1 MNFLVKSIWEASNDE
16 YMLQPLTDEIIKKA
30 EELFNVTLPN
40 SYIAILKQQN
50 GGQPICNAHP
60 SPVPTVWGETFVIV
74 EHIKGIGAG
83 NGILENDYY
92 IKEWE
97 LPEGLILF
105 NGDGHTW
112 LAFDYRDATSAP
124 PIVYVDVDLEQTI
137 QIADSFEEFLTN
149 LYLENEEFDFGEM
162 EVKVYSK
169 QEFETFIQE
178 DNVDELID
186 AISDLAQS
194 DVDLKWFG
202 NQLLTLSNYHDKNVR
217 RMVANN
223 VWSFLTH
230 QLHEEILHTLIENF
244 KNDVDSDVR
253 MYAELA
259 LEKVNYSFE
268 QFKEDVYNGER
279 VSLAF
284 QDKLYHVSEDSNQWH
299 LADYETDTQQS
310 FDSADELLEKSRIDG
325 KSLQEGWSRIKKA
338 Y

>member
-1 MNFLVKSIWEASNDE
+1 MVKSIWEASNDE
-16 YMLQPLTDEIIKKA
+16 YVLQPLKDEIVKKA
-30 EELFNVTLPN
+30 EELFNVTLPS

-74 EHIKGIGAG
+74 EHIKGIGTK
-83 NGILENDYY
+83 NGILENDYF

-97 LPEGLILF
+97 LPQGLILF

-112 LAFDYRDATSAP
+112 LAFDYRNTTSEP
-124 PIVYVDVDLEQTI
+124 PIVYVDVDVEQPI
-137 QIADSFEEFLTN
+137 QIADSFEEFLKN
-149 LYLENEEFDFGEM
+149 LYPENEEFDFEGM

-169 QEFETFIQE
+169 QEFETFIQD
-178 DNVDELID
+178 DNVDELLD
-186 AISDLAQS
+186 AIPDLAQG

-202 NQLLTLSNYHDKNVR
+202 NQLLTLSNYHDPYVR
-217 RMVANN
+217 SWVATS
-223 VWSFLTH
+223 VWNHLTH
-230 QLHEEILHTLIENF
+230 RLDDEILHSLLKKF
-244 KNDVDSDVR
+244 KKDVDSDVR
-253 MYAELA
+253 MMADLI

-268 QFKEDVYNGER
+268 QLKEDVHNGER

-284 QDKLYHVSEDSNQWH
+284 QDKLYHIIEESNQWH

-310 FDSADELLEKSRIDG
+310 FDSADELLEQATING
-325 KSLQEGWSRIKKA
+325 KSLQEGWSHIKKA

>member
-1 MNFLVKSIWEASNDE
+1 MVKSIWEDSNDE

-30 EELFNVTLPN
+30 EELFNVTLPD

-60 SPVPTVWGETFVIV
+60 SPVPTVWGESFVIV
-74 EHIKGIGAG
+74 EHIKGIGSG

-112 LAFDYRDATSAP
+112 LAFDYRDTTSAP

-137 QIADSFEEFLTN
+137 QIADSFDEFLKN
-149 LYLENEEFDFGEM
+149 LYLENEEFDFEGM

-169 QEFETFIQE
+169 QDFETFIQE
-178 DNVDELID
+178 DNVEELIY
-186 AISDLAQS
+186 AIPDLAQS

-202 NQLLTLSNYHDKNVR
+202 NQLLTLSNYHDESVR
-217 RMVANN
+217 SWVATS
-223 VWSFLTH
+223 VWNSLTH
-230 QLHEEILHTLIENF
+230 RLDEEILHSLLENF
-244 KNDVDSDVR
+244 KKDVDSDVR
-253 MYAELA
+253 MMAELIF
-259 LEKVNYSFE
+259 EKINYSFE
-268 QFKEDVYNGER
+268 QFKEDVNNGER

-284 QDKLYHVSEDSNQWH
+284 QDKLYHVIEESNQCH

-310 FDSADELLEKSRIDG
+310 FDSADQLLEQSRIDG
-325 KSLQEGWSRIKKA
+325 KSLQEVWSLIKKA

>member
-1 MNFLVKSIWEASNDE
+1 
-16 YMLQPLTDEIIKKA
+16 MLQPLTDEIVKKA

-60 SPVPTVWGETFVIV
+60 SPVPTVWGESFVIV

-112 LAFDYRDATSAP
+112 LAFDYRDATSSP

-137 QIADSFEEFLTN
+137 QIADSFEEFLKN
-149 LYLENEEFDFGEM
+149 LYLENEEFDFEGM

-169 QEFETFIQE
+169 QDFEKFIQE
-178 DNVDELID
+178 DNVDELIY
-186 AISDLAQS
+186 AIPDLAQG

-202 NQLLTLSNYHDKNVR
+202 NQLLTLSNYHDENVR
-217 RMVANN
+217 QWVANS
-223 VWSFLTH
+223 VWNSLTYR
-230 QLHEEILHTLIENF
+230 LDDEILHSLIENF
-244 KNDVDSDVR
+244 KNDVDSEVR
-253 MYAELA
+253 TYAELA
-259 LEKVNYSFE
+259 LEKINYSYE
-268 QFKEDVYNGER
+268 QVKQAIINEGR
-279 VSLAF
+279 VSFAYK
-284 QDKLYHVSEDSNQWH
+284 DTIYHVNEHSNQWH
-299 LADYETDTQQS
+299 LSDWESDLQS
-310 FDSADELLEKSRIDG
+310 FDSAEELLEQSRFDG
-325 KSLQEGWSRIKKA
+325 KSLQEAWSDMKLVF
-338 Y
+338 

>member
-1 MNFLVKSIWEASNDE
+1 MVISIWDASNDE

-112 LAFDYRDATSAP
+112 LAFDYRNATSAP

-137 QIADSFEEFLTN
+137 QIADSFEEFLKN
-149 LYLENEEFDFGEM
+149 LYLENEEFDFEGM
-162 EVKVYSK
+162 EVRVYSK

-178 DNVDELID
+178 DNVDELIY
-186 AISDLAQS
+186 AIPDLAQG

-202 NQLLTLSNYHDKNVR
+202 NLLLTLSNYHDRYVR
-217 RMVANN
+217 CCVANS
-223 VWSFLTH
+223 VWNSLTYR
-230 QLHEEILHTLIENF
+230 LDDEILHSLIENF
-244 KNDVDSDVR
+244 KNDVDSEVR
-253 MYAELA
+253 IYADLV
-259 LEKVNYSFE
+259 LEQMNYSYE
-268 QFKEDVYNGER
+268 QLKEDVYKRER
-279 VSLAF
+279 VGFAF
-284 QDKLYHVSEDSNQWH
+284 QDIIYHVNEHSNQWH
-299 LADYETDTQQS
+299 LSDYQSDLQS
-310 FDSADELLEKSRIDG
+310 FDSIEELLEQSRFDG
-325 KSLQEGWSRIKKA
+325 KSLQEVWSHIKKV

>member
-1 MNFLVKSIWEASNDE
+1 MVKSIWEESNDE
-16 YMLQPLTDEIIKKA
+16 YMLQPLTDEIVKKA

-60 SPVPTVWGETFVIV
+60 SPVPTVWGESFVIV
-74 EHIKGIGAG
+74 EHIKGIGSG

-112 LAFDYRDATSAP
+112 LAFDYRNATSEP

-137 QIADSFEEFLTN
+137 QIADSFEEFLKN
-149 LYLENEEFDFGEM
+149 LYLENVEFDFEGM

-169 QEFETFIQE
+169 QDLEKFIQE
-178 DNVDELID
+178 DNVDELIR
-186 AISDLAQS
+186 AIPDLAQG

-202 NQLLTLSNYHDKNVR
+202 DQLLTLSNYHDGDVR
-217 RMVANN
+217 YWVANS
-223 VWSFLTH
+223 VWNHLTYR
-230 QLHEEILHTLIENF
+230 LDEEILHSLIETF
-244 KNDVDSDVR
+244 KNDVNSDVR
-253 MYAELA
+253 MCAESA
-259 LEKVNYSFE
+259 LEQMNYSFE
-268 QFKEDVYNGER
+268 QFKEDVHNRER

-284 QDKLYHVSEDSNQWH
+284 QDKLYHVIEESNQWH
-299 LADYETDTQQS
+299 LADYETETQQS

-325 KSLQEGWSRIKKA
+325 KSLQEGWRQIKKA